1 MRGALSPETTVRR
14 QWAPWRTPWIWRK
27 LRSRSKPHRGFD
39 DASPPVFAYSGR
51 PSEVGSFV
59 TGALNQLV
67 GGSPLNAMDSA
78 HPGAFLAGQVADT
91 ALSQG
96 ADAVLSGWGGGSGVS
111 GGSSALGSGGGGGG
125 GGGGVG
131 GVFDDLDEAALVI
144 LAVIAVA
151 VFLIVAIPL
160 GILAVELVFALLA
173 LLIGVALRMA
183 HVRPWTILVRQG
195 GVTTAAFS
203 VTGWRSSR
211 RVLVGLRQERGVL
224 ATSSSQR
231 RGFVPPAA
239 ADPAPGPQHL
249 PSRNEAS
256 VRPVTEPVRGAEPV
270 D

>member
-1 MRGALSPETTVRR
+1 
-14 QWAPWRTPWIWRK
+14 
-27 LRSRSKPHRGFD
+27 
-39 DASPPVFAYSGR
+39 
-51 PSEVGSFV
+51 
-59 TGALNQLV
+59 
-67 GGSPLNAMDSA
+67 MDSA

-111 GGSSALGSGGGGGG
+111 GGSSALVSGGGGGG
-125 GGGGVG
+125 GG

-211 RVLVGLRQERGVL
+211 RVLAGLRQERGVL
-224 ATSSSQR
+224 ATSSLQR

-239 ADPAPGPQHL
+239 ADPAARPQHL
-249 PSRNEAS
+249 PSLNEAS
-256 VRPVTEPVRGAEPV
+256 VKPVTEPVRGAEPV